1 MKFEYHVNL
10 GDSNRG
16 PIGYCARV
24 WADSREQAV
33 ERLRAVLPDCANLLP
48 DRLNFD
54 EGTPAA
60 LAHPHVVYVEA
71 YLNAAAIGV
80 DSTDFASACPQC
92 TTEAERQAEP
102 VRVDELRLCPAC
114 DEGGG

>member
-1 MKFEYHVNL
+1 MKFEYHFDL
-10 GDSNRG
+10 GDSSPG

-54 EGTPAA
+54 EDTPAA
-60 LAHPHVVYVEA
+60 LAHPHVVYIEA

-80 DSTDFASACPQC
+80 DSIDFASACPRC
-92 TTEAERQAEP
+92 TSETERQVAP
-102 VRVDELRLCPAC
+102 ARVDELRLCPTC
-114 DEGGG
+114 EERGG